1 MSDGPKKN
9 GSPEAEPTYIT
20 MDPEEFSE
28 VCKRLNQML
37 ATRVERAWRKKSSR
51 PSTRAQRNHV
61 EAAKDAFAFIHL
73 LDLVEHMSHEIFEL
87 RQEVGL
93 INEVDQME
101 EEENPSQVFSVPVK
115 KKYLN

>member
-9 GSPEAEPTYIT
+9 DLPEDTVYIT

-37 ATRVERAWRKKSSR
+37 SSRVERAWQKKSKK
-51 PSTRAQRNHV
+51 PSSKATKNHV

-73 LDLVEHMSHEIFEL
+73 MDLVEHMSQEIFEL
-87 RQEVGL
+87 RQEVQVL
-93 INEVDQME
+93 SETDDLDDDVPAQIFAP
-101 EEENPSQVFSVPVK
+101 PSK
-115 KKYLN
+115 KSYLN